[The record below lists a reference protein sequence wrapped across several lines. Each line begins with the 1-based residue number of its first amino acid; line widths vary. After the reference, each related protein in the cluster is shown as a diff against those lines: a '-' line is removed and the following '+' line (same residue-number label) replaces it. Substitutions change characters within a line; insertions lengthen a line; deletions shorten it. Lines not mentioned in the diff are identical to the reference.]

1 MGMNLAEKM
10 RDRLFERGINFDI
23 LATDDNFA
31 SVSKVGENAF
41 EMAGVD
47 CKKAEEAILRIIN
60 KA

>member
-1 MGMNLAEKM
+1 MNLAEKM
-10 RDRLFERGINFDI
+10 RDRLSERGIKFDI
-23 LATDDNFA
+23 LATDDTFA
-31 SVSKVGENAF
+31 ATSRVGENAF